1 MSKKR
6 LWYDLLMAVWLV
18 VLALSMNRVVGPYM
32 PNHPIPLPVVSE
44 SEDTTLRQYTLN
56 VPTVTSEEERVYQIV
71 EAAYEDEACESFEFT
86 TTLDI
91 EAIEDILSRSFGH
104 PYVFSDLSSRYKIQM
119 VSDTENLCS
128 VTVDRISN
136 NVSEGKAW
144 IRNVAERI
152 RNDMGDNPSAKKA
165 ARLVNKVIRRQTC
178 YGYTGDTENPYP
190 DCAAIGAI
198 EGTAICAGYARLYTC
213 LMTELGYENAYVVGY
228 SADGTYHAW
237 NEVRLEDGSWLSVD
251 TTMNDQHVVGPY
263 FWNGEF
269 AGRKVE
275 NRFVHMPMVD

>member
-6 LWYDLLMAVWLV
+6 LWYDLLMAVCLV
-18 VLALSMNRVVGPYM
+18 VLVLSVNRVVGQYM
-32 PNHPIPLPVVSE
+32 PNHPIPLPVLSE
-44 SEDTTLRQYTLN
+44 SEDIVLRSYTLS
-56 VPTVTSEEERVYQIV
+56 VPTVSPEEERAYRIV
-71 EAAYEDEACESFEFT
+71 EAAYADETRNSFEFT
-86 TTLDI
+86 TTLGI
-91 EAIEDILSRSFGH
+91 ETTEDILSRSFGH
-104 PYVFSDLSSRYKIQM
+104 PYVFSSLTSRYKVQP
-119 VSDTENLCS
+119 VSDTENNWS
-128 VTVDRISN
+128 VTIDRISN

-144 IRNVAERI
+144 IRNVAERV

-165 ARLVNKVIRRQTC
+165 AKLVDKVIRRQTR

-228 SADGTYHAW
+228 AADGTYHAW
-237 NEVRLEDGSWLSVD
+237 NEVRLEDGSWYSVD
-251 TTMNDQHVVGPY
+251 TTMNDQHIVGPY

-269 AGRKVE
+269 AGREVE
-275 NRFVHMPMVD
+275 NRFVHTPTA

>member
-1 MSKKR
+1 MGKKR
-6 LWYDLLMAVWLV
+6 LWYDLVMAVCLV
-18 VLALSMNRVVGPYM
+18 VLVLSMNRVVGPYM
-32 PNHPIPLPVVSE
+32 PNHPIPLQDLSD
-44 SEDTTLRQYTLN
+44 SEDTVLRSYTLS
-56 VPTVTSEEERVYQIV
+56 VPTASTEEERVYRIV
-71 EAAYEDEACESFEFT
+71 EAAYADEACDSFEFT

-91 EAIEDILSRSFGH
+91 EAIEDILSRSFVH
-104 PYVFSDLSSRYKIQM
+104 PYVFSDLSSRYKIWA

-128 VTVDRISN
+128 VTIDRFSN

-152 RNDMGDNPSAKKA
+152 RNDMGNSLSAKKA
-165 ARLVNKVIRRQTC
+165 AKLVDKVIRQQTR

-237 NEVRLEDGSWLSVD
+237 NEVRLEDGSWYSVD
-251 TTMNDQHVVGPY
+251 TTMNDQHIFGPY

-269 AGRKVE
+269 AGRKIG
-275 NRFVHMPMVD
+275 NRFVHTPTT